1 MFNTWPLID
10 GAFVPEASR
19 LWFIAPAW
27 RNLFEN
33 TLTVQFDH
41 RMLAYAIWVLAGLHA
56 IDARQ
61 ARSGAAGAI
70 VLAGAVTLQAA
81 LGVVTLLHQAP
92 IALCARASDAG
103 DCRVHHRD
111 RARRAAV
118 RIAAEYRSAA
128 L

>member
-1 MFNTWPLID
+1 LID
-10 GAFVPEASR
+10 GSFVPEASR
-19 LWFIAPAW
+19 LWFIAPVW

-61 ARSGAAGAI
+61 AHSGAGGAI

-81 LGVVTLLHQAP
+81 LGVATLMNQAP
-92 IALCARASDAG
+92 IMLSLAHQLLAIVVFTIAIAHAE
-103 DCRVHHRD
+103 RVCHRG
-111 RARRAAV
+111 
-118 RIAAEYRSAA
+118 EYRSAA